1 MTVSA
6 LPRLVA
12 SLRPFLLTALLL
24 PTIANSAETKLD
36 VPYIVTHNDTVH
48 RMLEMA
54 EVRPD
59 DVLVDLGSGD
69 GRIVIQAALDW
80 GIRNGLGV
88 DIDPE
93 RIAEARSAAREAGVD
108 GRVRFIQG
116 DLFEL
121 DFSNAT
127 VLTMYLL
134 EELNLRL
141 RPVILDTLA
150 PGTRVVSHVF
160 GMGDWKPDQT
170 VVSRGIPAY
179 LWIVPAQIEGKWRI
193 ELPDGSHEIV
203 DFYQQY
209 QEIEGSYL
217 IEGNTH
223 GMNFA
228 ELRGSQIRFS
238 AREQHFIGHIDGDN
252 MTGLAGPGVVP
263 KWRAERISAPTAARA
278 PTVR

>member
-1 MTVSA
+1 MSLTA
-6 LPRLVA
+6 MPRLL
-12 SLRPFLLTALLL
+12 STLRPFALAALLL
-24 PTIANSAETKLD
+24 PSIAATAEVKLD
-36 VPYIVTHNDTVH
+36 VPYIVTHSDTVH

-54 EVRPD
+54 ELRPD

-80 GIRNGLGV
+80 GIRDGLGV

-93 RIAEARSAAREAGVD
+93 RVAEARAAAQAAGVD
-108 GRVRFIQG
+108 DRVRFIQG

-134 EELNLRL
+134 EALNLRL
-141 RPVILDTLA
+141 RPVILERLA

-170 VVSRGIPAY
+170 VVSRGIPAH
-179 LWIVPAQIEGKWRI
+179 LWIVPAQIQGKWRI
-193 ELPDGSHEIV
+193 DYPDGRHEIV
-203 DFYQQY
+203 DFYQRY

-217 IEGNTH
+217 VEGNTH

-228 ELRGSQIRFS
+228 ELRGTQIRFS
-238 AREQHFIGHIDGDN
+238 ARERHFIGRIDGEH
-252 MTGLAGPGVVP
+252 MSGVAGPGVVP
-263 KWRAERISAPTAARA
+263 QWRAERISEPTAAR
-278 PTVR
+278 TSDLR

>member
-1 MTVSA
+1 MIDSA
-6 LPRLVA
+6 LSRLFA
-12 SLRPFLLTALLL
+12 SLRPFALAALLL
-24 PTIANSAETKLD
+24 PSIATSAEIKLD
-36 VPYIVTHNDTVH
+36 VPYVVTHHDTVH

-69 GRIVIQAALDW
+69 GRIVIEAALDW
-80 GIRNGLGV
+80 GIQNGLGI
-88 DIDPE
+88 DLDPE
-93 RIAEARSAAREAGVD
+93 RVAEARKAAREAGVD
-108 GRVRFIQG
+108 DRVRFIQG

-141 RPVILDTLA
+141 RPVILETLA

-179 LWIVPAQIEGKWRI
+179 LWIVPAQIRGKWRI
-193 ELPDGSHEIV
+193 DLPDGRQEIV

-228 ELRGSQIRFS
+228 ELRGTQIRFS
-238 AREQHFIGHIDGDN
+238 ARDKHFIGRIDGDS
-252 MTGLAGPGVVP
+252 MVGLAGPGVVP
-263 KWRAERISAPTAARA
+263 EWRAKRISAPTAAR
-278 PTVR
+278 TQQMR

>member
-1 MTVSA
+1 MRIA
-6 LPRLVA
+6 APFHLPA
-12 SLRPFLLTALLL
+12 PLRALLL
-24 PTIANSAETKLD
+24 GVALLPALSAQAEVKLD

-54 EVRPD
+54 EVTPD

-80 GIRNGLGV
+80 GIRDGLGV

-93 RIAEARSAAREAGVD
+93 RVAEARAAARAAGVD
-108 GRVRFIQG
+108 DRVRFIQG

-134 EELNLRL
+134 EALNLRL
-141 RPVILDTLA
+141 RPVILERLA
-150 PGTRVVSHVF
+150 PGTRVISHVF

-170 VVSRGIPAY
+170 VLSRGIPAH
-179 LWIVPAQIEGKWRI
+179 LWIVPAKVQGQWRI
-193 ELPDGSHEIV
+193 ELPDGSHEVV
-203 DFYQQY
+203 DFYQRY
-209 QEIEGSYL
+209 QEIEGSYVL
-217 IEGNTH
+217 DGITH

-228 ELRGSQIRFS
+228 KLRGTHIRFS
-238 AREQHFIGHIDGDN
+238 ARDRHYIGRIDGN
-252 MTGLAGPGVVP
+252 RMSGLPGPGVVP
-263 KWRAERISAPTAARA
+263 RWHAERIRAETSARA
-278 PTVR
+278 PLAY